1 MDLKDKV
8 ALVTGS
14 TGGLGWRICS
24 ALARE
29 GMKLAMVYYSS
40 EEKAKKNLSS
50 LREEGHEATIIRA
63 DITEEKGIE
72 TMVEKTLQTFG
83 RIDCLVLDAAY
94 NVWIPFHDLQA
105 LDSQTWNYI
114 LNYNLT
120 SPYLTIRKIAPLMK
134 QQGSGRIVLV
144 TSIAGLSPTGSSIA
158 YAVSK
163 AALIH
168 LTKCLAVALA
178 PEILV
183 NNVAPGLMEGTKM
196 TENLTPDYVEQV
208 KQACALK
215 RAADKDDVADAVTLL
230 VKTDSITG
238 QTLVIDSG
246 RVFH

>member
-94 NVWIPFHDLQA
+94 NVWIPFHDLQG